1 MDKIPLNCSCLI
13 LGDYKTN
20 PKSIYISD
28 KGWFM
33 DLNSVNKQ
41 KSVDI
46 WISQADILKMFAYL
60 DTERSY
66 VFIDLNEKKCSNV
79 QEQIGMKND
88 EHTINIQSE
97 SESQKR
103 VTIVLDNVVDVCHN
117 ILRQRFRVFHELEDK
132 TTAEKLFNYAYKTN
146 TTPKRKESR
155 RAGNSQYS
163 NDPTDNHSSD
173 RSFESSQFQQH
184 KSNDRKNK
192 HQAMMQGNKEL
203 VLKIEQSRQRNK
215 DIMQENKELVLK
227 IEQSR
232 QRNKDM
238 MQGNKELVLKI
249 EQSRQRNKD
258 MMQENRELVLKI
270 EQLRQ
275 RNKDLVLGIKQLKNK
290 QKAMSQR
297 RSELMRMK
305 KDLASINRSLSSQK
319 EQLGSNKED
328 LLTKLETI
336 EKKIAKYR
344 QESMD

>member
-66 VFIDLNEKKCSNV
+66 VFIDLNERKCSNV
-79 QEQIGMKND
+79 QEQLGMKND

-103 VTIVLDNVVDVCHN
+103 VIIVLDNVVDVCHN

-132 TTAEKLFNYAYKTN
+132 TTAEKLFNYAYKTD

-173 RSFESSQFQQH
+173 RSFEISQFQQH
-184 KSNDRKNK
+184 KSNDRKDK
-192 HQAMMQGNKEL
+192 HQAM
-203 VLKIEQSRQRNK
+203 
-215 DIMQENKELVLK
+215 MQENKELVLK
-227 IEQSR
+227 IEQS
-232 QRNKDM
+232 
-238 MQGNKELVLKI
+238 
-249 EQSRQRNKD
+249 
-258 MMQENRELVLKI
+258 
-270 EQLRQ
+270 RQ

-290 QKAMSQR
+290 QKAMLQR
-297 RSELMRMK
+297 RSELMHMK
-305 KDLASINRSLSSQK
+305 KDLACIKRSLSSQK
-319 EQLGSNKED
+319 GQLGSNKED

-336 EKKIAKYR
+336 EKKITKYH
-344 QESMD
+344 QENME

>member
-79 QEQIGMKND
+79 QEQLGMKND

-132 TTAEKLFNYAYKTN
+132 TTAEKLFNYAYKTD

-155 RAGNSQYS
+155 EAGNSQYS

-173 RSFESSQFQQH
+173 RSFEISQFQQH

-215 DIMQENKELVLK
+215 DMMQEN
-227 IEQSR
+227 R
-232 QRNKDM
+232 
-238 MQGNKELVLKI
+238 ELVLKI

>member
-79 QEQIGMKND
+79 QEQLGMKND

-103 VTIVLDNVVDVCHN
+103 VIIVLDNVVDVCHN

-163 NDPTDNHSSD
+163 NDPTNNHSSD

-192 HQAMMQGNKEL
+192 HQA
-203 VLKIEQSRQRNK
+203 
-215 DIMQENKELVLK
+215 
-227 IEQSR
+227 
-232 QRNKDM
+232 M

>member
-79 QEQIGMKND
+79 QEQLGMKND

-103 VTIVLDNVVDVCHN
+103 VTIVLENVVDVCHN
-117 ILRQRFRVFHELEDK
+117 ILRQRFKVFHELEDK

-163 NDPTDNHSSD
+163 NDPTNNHSSD

-192 HQAMMQGNKEL
+192 HQA
-203 VLKIEQSRQRNK
+203 
-215 DIMQENKELVLK
+215 
-227 IEQSR
+227 
-232 QRNKDM
+232 M

>member
-79 QEQIGMKND
+79 QEQLGMKND

-173 RSFESSQFQQH
+173 RSFKSSQFQQH

-192 HQAMMQGNKEL
+192 HQA
-203 VLKIEQSRQRNK
+203 
-215 DIMQENKELVLK
+215 
-227 IEQSR
+227 
-232 QRNKDM
+232 M

>member
-79 QEQIGMKND
+79 QEQLGMKND

-215 DIMQENKELVLK
+215 D
-227 IEQSR
+227 
-232 QRNKDM
+232 
-238 MQGNKELVLKI
+238 
-249 EQSRQRNKD
+249 

>member
-79 QEQIGMKND
+79 QEQLGMKND

-215 DIMQENKELVLK
+215 D
-227 IEQSR
+227 
-232 QRNKDM
+232 
-238 MQGNKELVLKI
+238 
-249 EQSRQRNKD
+249 

-319 EQLGSNKED
+319 EQLGSNKEE

-336 EKKIAKYR
+336 EKKIAKYH
-344 QESMD
+344 QENME

>member
-79 QEQIGMKND
+79 QEQLGMKND

-103 VTIVLDNVVDVCHN
+103 VIIVLDNVVDVCHN

-203 VLKIEQSRQRNK
+203 VLKIEQSQ
-215 DIMQENKELVLK
+215 
-227 IEQSR
+227 
-232 QRNKDM
+232 
-238 MQGNKELVLKI
+238 
-249 EQSRQRNKD
+249 QRNKD

>member
-46 WISQADILKMFAYL
+46 WISQADILKMFVYL

-79 QEQIGMKND
+79 QEQLGMKND

-215 DIMQENKELVLK
+215 D
-227 IEQSR
+227 
-232 QRNKDM
+232 
-238 MQGNKELVLKI
+238 
-249 EQSRQRNKD
+249 